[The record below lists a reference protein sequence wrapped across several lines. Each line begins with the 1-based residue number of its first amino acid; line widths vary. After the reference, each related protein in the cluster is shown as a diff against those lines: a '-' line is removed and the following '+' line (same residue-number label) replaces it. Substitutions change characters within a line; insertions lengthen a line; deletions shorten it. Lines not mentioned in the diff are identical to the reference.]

1 MPRSTKAAD
10 APVGAAGKKMF
21 GYGKNENSKNLPR
34 PSAAAV
40 PDAPKTV
47 PKVQIDM
54 TPNSIVN
61 VMSGDPF
68 KKSFDARTS
77 ARQ

>member
-1 MPRSTKAAD
+1 
-10 APVGAAGKKMF
+10 MF

-34 PSAAAV
+34 PAATAV
-40 PDAPKTV
+40 PDAGVAPQKTV

-68 KKSFDARTS
+68 KKSFDRRTS
-77 ARQ
+77 ARQLSVEKVRQDF